1 MTIYKGKNVDKAIEK
16 GLAALNLKKNEVHIN
31 IIEKGQAGIFGFFEK
46 EAEVDII
53 PLTEKELK
61 LKKITPYLV
70 GAALLL
76 SFFIMLLL
84 AIFQDNKPTT
94 ASPSST
100 STTIVEKTT
109 EKSSEQSSTNTENS
123 SSSTS
128 SSSNSIENSSTS
140 SSSNSIE
147 NSSTSSSSNS
157 IENSSTSP
165 SQSSTITVENN
176 SEFQVLL
183 QSEDQSTI
191 EDFIKKYKGQTIEF
205 DGNIAHLA
213 KVKSKYDILVH
224 SWDYHPD
231 EATGPNF
238 KFVEINLISNPVFK
252 SFNGENIKV
261 GQNVHIKAK
270 VGGYNEKQDLVFLS
284 PIEVSPR

>member
-1 MTIYKGKNVDKAIEK
+1 MTIYKGKNVDEAIEK

-128 SSSNSIENSSTS
+128 SSSI
-140 SSSNSIE
+140 SIE

-191 EDFIKKYKGQTIEF
+191 EDFIKKYKGQPIEF

-213 KVKSKYDILVH
+213 KVKSKYDILIY
-224 SWDYHPD
+224 S
-231 EATGPNF
+231 A
-238 KFVEINLISNPVFK
+238 L
-252 SFNGENIKV
+252 
-261 GQNVHIKAK
+261 
-270 VGGYNEKQDLVFLS
+270 
-284 PIEVSPR
+284 

>member
-1 MTIYKGKNVDKAIEK
+1 MTIYKGKNVDEAIEK

-147 NSSTSSSSNS
+147 NSSTS
-157 IENSSTSP
+157 P

-213 KVKSKYDILVH
+213 KVKSKYDILIH

-238 KFVEINLISNPVFK
+238 KFVEINLISNPIFK

>member
-1 MTIYKGKNVDKAIEK
+1 MTIYKGKNVDEAIEK

-147 NSSTSSSSNS
+147 NSSTS
-157 IENSSTSP
+157 P

-213 KVKSKYDILVH
+213 KVKSKYDILIH

-238 KFVEINLISNPVFK
+238 KFVEISLISNPIFK

>member
-1 MTIYKGKNVDKAIEK
+1 MTIYKGKNVDEAIEK

-84 AIFQDNKPTT
+84 AIFQDNNPTT

-123 SSSTS
+123 S
-128 SSSNSIENSSTS
+128 SSTS

-213 KVKSKYDILVH
+213 KVKSKYDILIH

-270 VGGYNEKQDLVFLS
+270 VGGYNETQDLVFLS